1 MQSSA
6 LWKSKKDVESSS
18 QNIYYIRPMK
28 KPKLTQDQIEQ
39 LDNLISET
47 ILHALQE
54 DGICEPDMSDMDE
67 EDDCYDDCYEDRM
80 NVLYV
85 EAIKYLKNNID

>member
-1 MQSSA
+1 
-6 LWKSKKDVESSS
+6 
-18 QNIYYIRPMK
+18 MK
-28 KPKLTQDQIEQ
+28 KPQLTQDQIEQ

-67 EDDCYDDCYEDRM
+67 EHPSYDNEYEDRM
-80 NVLYV
+80 NVLYA

>member
-1 MQSSA
+1 
-6 LWKSKKDVESSS
+6 
-18 QNIYYIRPMK
+18 MK

-47 ILHALQE
+47 ILHALQK
-54 DGICEPDMSDMDE
+54 DGICSPDMSDMDE
-67 EDDCYDDCYEDRM
+67 EDEGYDDCYEDRM
-80 NVLYV
+80 NALYV